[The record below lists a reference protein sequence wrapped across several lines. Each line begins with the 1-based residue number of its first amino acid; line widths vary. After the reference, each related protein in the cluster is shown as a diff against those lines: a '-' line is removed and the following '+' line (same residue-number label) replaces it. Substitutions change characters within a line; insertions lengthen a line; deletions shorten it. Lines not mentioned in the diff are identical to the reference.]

1 MSKLKRNG
9 NKNYLPNQLN
19 KYSIRKFS
27 VGTASIIVGAT
38 LLFGAGQDAKAAEA
52 VSIEESNKDASSAET
67 PTSTEE
73 PATVENTTTE
83 ASTEQPSTEEAATT
97 EVASTEKVSTEQPS
111 TEEKAS
117 TEEVST
123 EQPTEEKAS
132 TEEVSTEQPSTE
144 EKASTEEVS
153 TEQPSTEEKASTEE
167 VSTEQ
172 PSTEEKASTKEVST
186 EQPTEEKASTE
197 EVSTEQSSTEK
208 KPSTEEV
215 STEQPATA
223 ERAATS
229 EPTTN
234 SVVSSTEEPASTK
247 TATRS
252 TVSAPEA
259 KESLATTDNKE
270 AFVNNYIDSSYD
282 VETAKAVKE
291 NLNVDYANATDA
303 EIEEAIQ
310 AAALIAMANSPEAPV
325 ATPAIAPRNVATT
338 YNMSNT
344 TDNYLAGLSAT
355 TGSNVNDIIQ
365 VTSASITQNY
375 IEPNNSGNFKLESS
389 FKTLGP
395 VKGGDYF
402 TVKIDENVS
411 IDGDA
416 DYSKL
421 NNEQIMELVNSEGYK
436 VADGVYNT
444 ETKELTYTFTDYV
457 NNKSEV
463 TGSFSLSQFIDRKNT
478 QDSGIYN
485 LNYNIAGESLNETL
499 EVNFGD
505 VAQGNGVQSITS
517 MITDVDYESGSN
529 DYTQY
534 IYVNPQDNE
543 LYNANVILQGY
554 LDDPSTSSGQINTD
568 VTDIQVFY
576 VDPTDK
582 LTESYYVDE
591 SNYENV
597 SNNLNIYQDG
607 QDRAIVELG
616 NISQPYII
624 KVTSKYDESGNP
636 LKLRSIL
643 ESSDVY
649 GNRGSYFWDNTTIV
663 TGNEG
668 NADGVN
674 KRYNLGDFV
683 WEDSN
688 KDGIQNS
695 NEKGI
700 SGVEVTL
707 TKPDGTTETT
717 TTNDEGKY
725 NFTGLEN
732 GNYTVNFKTPEGYE
746 ATVVNNG
753 DDALDSDGSSVEV
766 TINNANDYTIDSGYV
781 KPVVETPKDPAKY
794 ELGDYVWEDSNNDG
808 IQNSNEKGISG
819 VEVTLTKPD
828 GTTET
833 TTTNDEGK
841 YNFTGLENGNYTV
854 NFKTPEGYE
863 ATVVNNGDDALDSD
877 GSSVEITINNA
888 NDYTID
894 SSMTGN
900 SLKALSLCKRS
911 EILWASLPIGP
922 QFKTGAEIASISSA
936 AIT

>member
-1 MSKLKRNG
+1 
-9 NKNYLPNQLN
+9 
-19 KYSIRKFS
+19 
-27 VGTASIIVGAT
+27 
-38 LLFGAGQDAKAAEA
+38 
-52 VSIEESNKDASSAET
+52 
-67 PTSTEE
+67 
-73 PATVENTTTE
+73 
-83 ASTEQPSTEEAATT
+83 
-97 EVASTEKVSTEQPS
+97 
-111 TEEKAS
+111 
-117 TEEVST
+117 
-123 EQPTEEKAS
+123 
-132 TEEVSTEQPSTE
+132 
-144 EKASTEEVS
+144 
-153 TEQPSTEEKASTEE
+153 
-167 VSTEQ
+167 
-172 PSTEEKASTKEVST
+172 
-186 EQPTEEKASTE
+186 
-197 EVSTEQSSTEK
+197 
-208 KPSTEEV
+208 
-215 STEQPATA
+215 
-223 ERAATS
+223 
-229 EPTTN
+229 
-234 SVVSSTEEPASTK
+234 
-247 TATRS
+247 
-252 TVSAPEA
+252 
-259 KESLATTDNKE
+259 
-270 AFVNNYIDSSYD
+270 
-282 VETAKAVKE
+282 
-291 NLNVDYANATDA
+291 
-303 EIEEAIQ
+303 
-310 AAALIAMANSPEAPV
+310 MANSPEAPV

-365 VTSASITQNY
+365 VTSASIKQNY

-707 TKPDGTTETT
+707 TKPDGTTVKQYTD
-717 TTNDEGKY
+717 NYGNY
-725 NFTGLEN
+725 IFNNLEN

-766 TINNANDYTIDSGYV
+766 TINNAYD
-781 KPVVETPKDPAKY
+781 
-794 ELGDYVWEDSNNDG
+794 
-808 IQNSNEKGISG
+808 
-819 VEVTLTKPD
+819 
-828 GTTET
+828 
-833 TTTNDEGK
+833 
-841 YNFTGLENGNYTV
+841 
-854 NFKTPEGYE
+854 
-863 ATVVNNGDDALDSD
+863 
-877 GSSVEITINNA
+877 
-888 NDYTID
+888 
-894 SSMTGN
+894 
-900 SLKALSLCKRS
+900 
-911 EILWASLPIGP
+911 
-922 QFKTGAEIASISSA
+922 
-936 AIT
+936 